1 MVRIGLVGGMGPES
15 TLDYYRQLTSKYQK
29 RHPQSYPEI
38 VIDSLDVY
46 QISKLEK
53 KGQTETLI
61 QKLLTSIK
69 NLQASGADVAAL
81 MANTPHMVFDE
92 LQALSPIPLIS
103 IVDVTANAIKHNQQ
117 SKVGLLGTKMTM
129 KEPFYKNKPAENRI
143 QVVVPSDE
151 QINHIHAIISSELE
165 LGVVK
170 QSSKA
175 YLLKTIT
182 QLRDYDHIQGVISGC
197 TELPLALSASDVSIS
212 LYDTV

>member
-81 MANTPHMVFDE
+81 TANTPHMVFDQ
-92 LQALSPIPLIS
+92 LQTLSPIPLIS

-129 KEPFYKNKPAENRI
+129 KEPFYKNKLAENRI

-151 QINHIHAIISSELE
+151 QINHIYAIISSELK

-170 QSSKA
+170 QSVSLENRCA
-175 YLLKTIT
+175 TERLRSYSGSYFRMYGIT
-182 QLRDYDHIQGVISGC
+182 AGIVC
-197 TELPLALSASDVSIS
+197 E
-212 LYDTV
+212 

>member
-15 TLDYYRQLTSKYQK
+15 TLDYYRQLTIKYQK

-46 QISKLEK
+46 QILKLEE

-129 KEPFYKNKPAENRI
+129 KDPFTEINLQKTVFKWSF
-143 QVVVPSDE
+143 QVTSRL
-151 QINHIHAIISSELE
+151 IISTPSF
-165 LGVVK
+165 
-170 QSSKA
+170 
-175 YLLKTIT
+175 LLNWN
-182 QLRDYDHIQGVISGC
+182 
-197 TELPLALSASDVSIS
+197 
-212 LYDTV
+212 